1 MNDFDLIVERTKD
14 ALSVAGQKAG
24 EFVEI
29 SKLRLHASKLKSRI
43 NNRYQRI
50 GKLYFDQK
58 ELGISCEEKI
68 EDACTEVYAL
78 KLELEWTLEK
88 LDEAQ
93 DTRHCPHCGQ
103 FNPSAASYCNRCS
116 KKL

>member
-1 MNDFDLIVERTKD
+1 MLAKGRLLGVQYNAILENDLYLELGRHANNMAAKIR
-14 ALSVAGQKAG
+14 AG
-24 EFVEI
+24 
-29 SKLRLHASKLKSRI
+29 L
-43 NNRYQRI
+43 
-50 GKLYFDQK
+50 K